1 MKRFSAQSTE
11 KAVRLHLAL
20 LIALTLA
27 GASCVSEPAPVQ
39 PATTT
44 PVTAEPVTTGPAQPQ
59 ALEADEKPEVAAMMR
74 QAPKSALP
82 VTRLAEPALPAAKTV
97 QKPEGI
103 PTDITVLSVAPAVAF
118 APVVLPEPAAL
129 PAKPAPVTVPAAA
142 AKPATTTPAPAA
154 TKPAATK
161 PAATTS
167 TPKPAAAVVP
177 APAAASADTS
187 ASAATTPKVELPA
200 APTSSARSVAA
211 AASLPTAETRI
222 STVRGE
228 RFELRFPGTGWVY
241 LGDEGGQEGLK
252 YETRRFEEYLL
263 RFQRQNPV
271 DQSTEIS
278 LVRVVVSEKAASTT
292 QAPATPAPASTAA
305 TGATTAGTS
314 GTATDAATT
323 VASTAGTS
331 GTATDAAT
339 TATSTAAATPV
350 GTTAGTTAGTSTGT
364 SSVDSSSTG
373 AATAGAST
381 TGTAAPGVSA
391 ASLTDPAALIK
402 LARDELGAKRVQTA
416 IEALDRYLS
425 LYPYGT
431 DELFY
436 LYALAY
442 EQDTPF
448 RNIKKAYENYKR
460 VRDEYPRSARW
471 QAADERVSYL
481 ERHYFGL
488 R

>member
-1 MKRFSAQSTE
+1 LKRFSAQSTE

-44 PVTAEPVTTGPAQPQ
+44 PVTAEPVKPGPAQPQ

-82 VTRLAEPALPAAKTV
+82 VTRLAEPALPAAKTL

-129 PAKPAPVTVPAAA
+129 PAKPAPATAPAAT

-252 YETRRFEEYLL
+252 YETRRFEDTQAVYTMNPEATGEYLL

-305 TGATTAGTS
+305 TGATTAASTGATAS
-314 GTATDAATT
+314 GTTAPTGAA
-323 VASTAGTS
+323 
-331 GTATDAAT
+331 
-339 TATSTAAATPV
+339 TAAATPV